1 MNIEEAIEKYQE
13 LGYEFEEA
21 ESKVC
26 QDIILLKISQSKFSK
41 NITIKGGLKQ
51 YSSCSNSNN
60 LCTPIS
66 SFVCIVLSKLSVI
79 FKLTLFPS

>member
-1 MNIEEAIEKYQE
+1 MNIEDAIEKYQE

-41 NITIKGGLKQ
+41 NITIKG
-51 YSSCSNSNN
+51 
-60 LCTPIS
+60 
-66 SFVCIVLSKLSVI
+66 
-79 FKLTLFPS
+79 